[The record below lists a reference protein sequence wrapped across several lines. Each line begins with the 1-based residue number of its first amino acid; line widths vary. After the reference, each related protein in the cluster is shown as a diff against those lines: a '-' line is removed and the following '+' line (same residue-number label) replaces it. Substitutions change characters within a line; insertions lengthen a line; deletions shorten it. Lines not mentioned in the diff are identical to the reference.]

1 MTDNAWDVAR
11 DNWGEEPEEDLCS
24 ECCEEYADIEGKC
37 FECYQQDLDM
47 EQDANHAAYWEGR
60 GMP

>member
-11 DNWGEEPEEDLCS
+11 DNWGDEPEELCS
-24 ECCEEYADIEGKC
+24 ECGEEPVEEEGKC
-37 FECYQQDLDM
+37 ATCYQQDIDA